1 MRIPPQLEDYALR
14 TQVLDFAPAARSGAV
29 EARLERD
36 ACVHVSQ
43 GRFAAVGPWTSVFE
57 HLPAGLPVFE
67 ARRHVAAPGFI
78 DAHIHLPQIDVIASA
93 APGLLAWLARHTF
106 PAETAW
112 ADPAVCEQ
120 GADYF
125 LDELARQGTTS
136 ACVFGSVHAGSVEA
150 LFAAAQDRGQR
161 LVAGKC
167 LMDTHCP
174 EPLRDTAEGG
184 VQESADLASRW
195 HGRGRLSYAI
205 TPRFAGS
212 SSREQLR
219 LAGDLARTRPELYVQ
234 SHVAENLDEIRW
246 IGELFPEAR
255 SYLDVYDRA
264 GLLGPRSIYA
274 HCLWLDEAD
283 RARMAGSGAL
293 AAVCPSSNFFLGS
306 GLFDF
311 AASLAAGMGLVLASD
326 VGGGQS
332 WSMFEAMR
340 GAHAMGRLR
349 GTALNASQLWYWA
362 STGAAERLGWG
373 GQVGRVAAGYEADFV
388 LLDAAAT
395 PVLGR
400 RTARAAS
407 LEEWLFALMILG
419 DDRAVHETFLAGRPS
434 KPADLETSP

>member
-1 MRIPPQLEDYALR
+1 MHIPPQAGDYALR
-14 TQVLDFAPAARSGAV
+14 TQVLDFAAAPHGV

-36 ACVHVSQ
+36 ACVRVSA
-43 GRFAAVGPWTSVFE
+43 GRFAAVGPWNELAPS
-57 HLPAGLPVFE
+57 LPADLPVVQ
-67 ARRHVAAPGFI
+67 ARQHVAAPGFI
-78 DAHIHLPQIDVIASA
+78 DAHIHLPQIDVIASP
-93 APGLLAWLARHTF
+93 APGLLEWLARHTF
-106 PAETAW
+106 PAEAAW
-112 ADPAVCEQ
+112 ADPELCAQ
-120 GADYF
+120 GARFF

-150 LFAAAQDRGQR
+150 LFAAAEARAQR

-167 LMDTHCP
+167 LMDVHCP
-174 EPLRDTAEGG
+174 EVLRDTAEGG
-184 VQESADLASRW
+184 VRDSADLAARW
-195 HGRGRLSYAI
+195 HGRGRLAYAI

-219 LAGDLARTRPELYVQ
+219 LAGELARARPELYVQ
-234 SHVAENLDEIRW
+234 SHVAESHDEVRW
-246 IGELFPEAR
+246 VGELFPEAR
-255 SYLDVYDRA
+255 SNLDVYDRA

-274 HCLWLDEAD
+274 HCLWLDQAD

-293 AAVCPSSNFFLGS
+293 AAVCPSSNLFLGS
-306 GLFDF
+306 GVFDF

-349 GTALNASQLWYWA
+349 GSALSASQLWYWA

-373 GQVGRVAAGYEADFV
+373 GQVGRVATGHEADFL

-395 PVLGR
+395 PVLAR
-400 RTARAAS
+400 RTARATS
-407 LEEWLFALMILG
+407 LDDWLFALMILG

-434 KPADLETSP
+434 KPAHPESLS